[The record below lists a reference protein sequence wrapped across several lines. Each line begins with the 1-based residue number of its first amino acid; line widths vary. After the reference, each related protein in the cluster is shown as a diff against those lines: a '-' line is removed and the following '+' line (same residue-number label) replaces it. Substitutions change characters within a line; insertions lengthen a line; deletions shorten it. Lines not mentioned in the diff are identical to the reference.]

1 MAHYLLGDA
10 EAGTTKGRKAIIMS
24 AYPTSDE
31 IEDANQ
37 MALCR
42 WYRYLH
48 SPDTDERIGLL
59 NRIIDRWREGG
70 GFTPEISKAIG

>member
-1 MAHYLLGDA
+1 
-10 EAGTTKGRKAIIMS
+10 MS

-31 IEDANQ
+31 IENANQ

-42 WYRYLH
+42 WYRFLP
-48 SPDTDERIGLL
+48 SPDTDQRKVLL
-59 NRIIDRWREGG
+59 NRIIERWEEGG